1 MIFNYL
7 KIGFKIL
14 YRQRGYSLLNII
26 GLSLGI
32 AVFVFIYLYVQ
43 SEFRYDRHWKDDDRI
58 YRISTEYNINDQR
71 ELVALTPF
79 ILSNSINSHLEGVES
94 VTKIFF
100 SDPSDVN
107 DMSTLIY
114 NDIVYEVPDITL
126 GDSNVFRI
134 FNFDFIEGNAYS
146 ALEKP
151 NSIVISSD
159 VAAMIFGEESA
170 LGKKIKTHIREY
182 TVTGVFEKKG
192 KPTHLFFDAIVS
204 VNSLNEERLGAMT
217 HDWFWMSCY
226 TYVKLKENID
236 GGNFEYDLNEYTNAQ
251 IQNFIE
257 QSEVSIRGV
266 TKFSLESIKDV
277 HFNTSLLYDN
287 PENVDKLYLLVFG
300 IIAAFILLTASIN
313 YVNLATARSLKRA
326 KEIGVFKVL
335 GAIKRQLA
343 FQYIS
348 ESLILTTLA
357 FIIALSLVEILMPQ
371 FNILVDKN
379 LTLVG
384 SLFSSDGIVFGLLLI
399 FLIFTLSIISGY
411 FPVFV
416 LAYLQ
421 PANVL
426 KGNRILISKH
436 GETRFT
442 TAGLRK
448 FLVTT
453 QYIVAISMIISTVI
467 IYQQMMFLKSYDLGF
482 NSKNVMV
489 INLPQDTAFRDRA
502 NDFFE
507 DITNNDDVLMS
518 AVAGNIPGYTTG
530 RMMYYVNDSN
540 NIKTLSVFLVGSNFF
555 KLLEIPLMEGSF
567 FVERPNDDSSLVYI
581 VNKAALD
588 TLGERNLVGKNLIGS
603 TGTSGEVIGVVRD
616 FQFSSLYNGINPL
629 VIMFSDTRTRYLL
642 LKLKDG
648 CQQDIMKHINGV
660 WNKYNRTQY
669 LHYTYLDDKLA
680 SLYKGDYKMLS
691 LFIYFSIFV
700 IFIASLGLYG
710 LSSFLIEQRTKEL
723 GIRKVL
729 GGSAK
734 SILLLLAK
742 DYLKLVLIAGVIASP
757 IVYFLM
763 SRWLNTFAISTQLNV
778 WIFIFSIALVL
789 LIALLTVYI
798 RARKVIK
805 ERPSRSINFE

>member
-1 MIFNYL
+1 MLFNYL

-43 SEFRYDRHWKDDDRI
+43 SEFRYDRHWKDDDKI
-58 YRISTEYNINDQR
+58 YRISTEYNVNEQK

-79 ILSNSINSHLEGVES
+79 ILSKSINNDLEGIEIA
-94 VTKIFF
+94 TKILF

-114 NDIVYEVPDITL
+114 NDNVYEVPDITL

-134 FNFDFIEGNAYS
+134 FNFDFVEGHAYTS
-146 ALEKP
+146 LEKP
-151 NSIVISSD
+151 NSIVISTE
-159 VAAMIFGEESA
+159 VATMIFGN
-170 LGKKIKTHIREY
+170 KKAMGEKLKTHLREY

-204 VNSLNEERLGAMT
+204 VNSVSEERIAVMSN
-217 HDWFWMSCY
+217 DWFWMSCY
-226 TYVKLKENID
+226 TYVKLKDNID
-236 GGNFEYDLNEYTNAQ
+236 KNVFEFELNEYTNIQ
-251 IQNFIE
+251 IQKFIE

-266 TKFSLESIKDV
+266 TQFSLEPIKDV

-287 PENVDKLYLLVFG
+287 PDNVDKLYLFVFA

-326 KEIGVFKVL
+326 KEIGIFKVL

-343 FQYIS
+343 LQYIS
-348 ESLILTTLA
+348 ESLILTSLA
-357 FIIALSLVEILMPQ
+357 FIIALSLVEVLMPQ
-371 FNILVDKN
+371 FNTLVDKD

-384 SLFSSDGIVFGLLLI
+384 SLFSSEGIGFGLILV
-399 FLIFTLSIISGY
+399 FLIFTLSIFSGY

-426 KGNRILISKH
+426 KGNRVLISKQ

-442 TAGLRK
+442 TASLRK

-453 QYIVAISMIISTVI
+453 QYIVAISMIISTII

-489 INLPQDTAFRDRA
+489 INLPQDTGFRDRSH
-502 NDFFE
+502 DFME
-507 DITNNDDVLMS
+507 DITNNDNVLMS

-555 KLLEIPLMEGSF
+555 KLLEIPLIEGSF
-567 FVERPNDDSSLVYI
+567 FVERPSDDSSLVYI

-588 TLGERNLVGKNLIGS
+588 TLGENNLVGENLNGT

-616 FQFSSLYNGINPL
+616 FQFSSFYNGINPL
-629 VIMFSDTRTRYLL
+629 VIMFSESRSRYLL

-648 CQQDIMKHINGV
+648 CRQDIIKHINSV
-660 WNKYNRTQY
+660 WNKHNRTQY
-669 LHYTYLDDKLA
+669 LHYTYLDEKLA

-691 LFIYFSIFV
+691 LFTYFSLFV

-734 SILLLLAK
+734 SILILLAK
-742 DYLKLVLIAGVIASP
+742 DYLKLVLIAGIISSP

-763 SRWLNTFAISTQLNV
+763 SKWLDTFAISVQLNV
-778 WIFIFSIALVL
+778 LTFLFSIVLVL
-789 LIALLTVYI
+789 IIALITVYI
-798 RARKVIK
+798 RAHKVIK
-805 ERPSRSINFE
+805 ERPSKSLSFE